1 MARNKGVSGKTHTKQ
16 QLDDYANQHNPNN
29 KAFVI
34 VDDKIRIRRNRKKW
48 VIVGNLGAQK
58 EKRNDTPIS
67 AKKDI
72 MGDKTVRVR
81 ADLHH
86 IIKIETAKNGGNVKE
101 VMEIRLRSKLKSVLT
116 VLLKFCIIGIEV
128 KLDAKNL

>member
-1 MARNKGVSGKTHTKQ
+1 M
-16 QLDDYANQHNPNN
+16 
-29 KAFVI
+29 
-34 VDDKIRIRRNRKKW
+34 
-48 VIVGNLGAQK
+48 GNLGAQK

-101 VMEIRLRSKLKSVLT
+101 VMEIRIEYSKAA
-116 VLLKFCIIGIEV
+116 
-128 KLDAKNL
+128 KLYGLITNSKIN

>member
-1 MARNKGVSGKTHTKQ
+1 M
-16 QLDDYANQHNPNN
+16 
-29 KAFVI
+29 I
-34 VDDKIRIRRNRKKW
+34 VDDKIRIRRNRKKC

-58 EKRNDTPIS
+58 TKRNDTPIS

-101 VMEIRLRSKLKSVLT
+101 VMDQALEEYIRKYLPDKL
-116 VLLKFCIIGIEV
+116 
-128 KLDAKNL
+128 

>member
-1 MARNKGVSGKTHTKQ
+1 M
-16 QLDDYANQHNPNN
+16 
-29 KAFVI
+29 
-34 VDDKIRIRRNRKKW
+34 
-48 VIVGNLGAQK
+48 GNLGAQK

-86 IIKIETAKNGGNVKE
+86 IIKIETAKNGGNVKAHE
-101 VMEIRLRSKLKSVLT
+101 D
-116 VLLKFCIIGIEV
+116 IGKVYRAWQQLQPLE
-128 KLDAKNL
+128 AHSR

>member
-1 MARNKGVSGKTHTKQ
+1 M
-16 QLDDYANQHNPNN
+16 
-29 KAFVI
+29 
-34 VDDKIRIRRNRKKW
+34 
-48 VIVGNLGAQK
+48 GNLGAQK
-58 EKRNDTPIS
+58 AKRNDTPIS

-101 VMEIRLRSKLKSVLT
+101 VMDKALEEYIRKYLPDKLKGVKMKWQ
-116 VLLKFCIIGIEV
+116 LLMK
-128 KLDAKNL
+128 KHLK

>member
-1 MARNKGVSGKTHTKQ
+1 M
-16 QLDDYANQHNPNN
+16 
-29 KAFVI
+29 
-34 VDDKIRIRRNRKKW
+34 
-48 VIVGNLGAQK
+48 GNLGAQK

-72 MGDKTVRVR
+72 MGDKTVR

-86 IIKIETAKNGGNVKE
+86 II
-101 VMEIRLRSKLKSVLT
+101 
-116 VLLKFCIIGIEV
+116 KFCIIGIEV

>member
-1 MARNKGVSGKTHTKQ
+1 M
-16 QLDDYANQHNPNN
+16 
-29 KAFVI
+29 
-34 VDDKIRIRRNRKKW
+34 
-48 VIVGNLGAQK
+48 GNLGAQK

-101 VMEIRLRSKLKSVLT
+101 VMEIRLRSKLKSVLI
-116 VLLKFCIIGIEV
+116 VQYLKILCIIGIEV
-128 KLDAKNL
+128 KLDAKNLLLRRRDSSCWYSKCVM

>member
-1 MARNKGVSGKTHTKQ
+1 
-16 QLDDYANQHNPNN
+16 
-29 KAFVI
+29 
-34 VDDKIRIRRNRKKW
+34 
-48 VIVGNLGAQK
+48 

-86 IIKIETAKNGGNVKE
+86 IIK
-101 VMEIRLRSKLKSVLT
+101 
-116 VLLKFCIIGIEV
+116 FCIIGIPV
-128 KLDAKNL
+128 FDSFTRQKPP